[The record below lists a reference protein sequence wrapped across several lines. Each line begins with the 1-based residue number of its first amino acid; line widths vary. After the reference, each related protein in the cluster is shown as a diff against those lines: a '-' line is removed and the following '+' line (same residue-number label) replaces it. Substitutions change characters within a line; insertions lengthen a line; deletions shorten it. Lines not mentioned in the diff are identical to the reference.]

1 MNTTAQ
7 TNPFAPAN
15 SSAVTPAAPAV
26 QPATPR
32 PTSVNFFAQL
42 QAQQQ
47 VQAPAQSQ
55 VQPQAEMTASI
66 PSITETQVVRSINAA
81 MFNSPE
87 FNATAPAEEEVV
99 GQGSDTA
106 EFSAVAD
113 EDRMNGGRGG
123 VETNNVGS
131 REASYTSQNEFDMPA
146 YARQEKVAAME
157 PAMAS
162 ARNES
167 ETEREVDYL
176 QPAWLRNAQGSM
188 NNF

>member
-1 MNTTAQ
+1 M
-7 TNPFAPAN
+7 F
-15 SSAVTPAAPAV
+15 SSPD
-26 QPATPR
+26 
-32 PTSVNFFAQL
+32 
-42 QAQQQ
+42 
-47 VQAPAQSQ
+47 
-55 VQPQAEMTASI
+55 
-66 PSITETQVVRSINAA
+66 
-81 MFNSPE
+81 

-99 GQGSDTA
+99 AQGSDTA

-123 VETNNVGS
+123 VETNSVGH
-131 REASYTSQNEFDMPA
+131 ETATFTAQNEFDMPA

-176 QPAWLRNAQGSM
+176 QPAWLRNAQSSM